1 MKTGL
6 TNLKML
12 RSLPVI
18 SIILTSVL
26 AAGLN
31 GCRTAT
37 PILENVI
44 VRDTVI
50 VTKERTLTDTILLFK
65 DTTIYQDRV
74 KLKIDFRDSLVY
86 VKVDCPSDTI
96 RVNTVKIVTKKQEPK
111 QSKFGRFVDTLSVL
125 MLIAFLALI
134 IGWIVKFTK

>member
-1 MKTGL
+1 
-6 TNLKML
+6 ML

-26 AAGLN
+26 VAGLN

-111 QSKFGRFVDTLSVL
+111 QSKFGRLVDTLSVL

-134 IGWIVKFTK
+134 IGLVVKFTK

>member
-1 MKTGL
+1 
-6 TNLKML
+6 ML
-12 RSLPVI
+12 RNLPVI

-50 VTKERTLTDTILLFK
+50 VTKERTLTDTLLLYK

-74 KLKIDFRDSLVY
+74 KLKLEFMDRF
-86 VKVDCPSDTI
+86 VKVNVDCPSDTI
-96 RVNTVKIVTKKQEPK
+96 RVNTVRVVSKTQAPK
-111 QSKFGRFVDTLSVL
+111 RGKFDKFVDTLSVL
-125 MLIAFLALI
+125 MLRAFLALI

>member
-1 MKTGL
+1 
-6 TNLKML
+6 ML
-12 RSLPVI
+12 RIEKVLVLSLLLLLV
-18 SIILTSVL
+18 
-26 AAGLN
+26 AGLN

-86 VKVDCPSDTI
+86 VKVDCPSDTV
-96 RVNTVKIVTKKQEPK
+96 RVNTVKIVTKKEEPK
-111 QSKFGRFVDTLSVL
+111 KSKFDRFVDTLSVL